1 MASLDGRGALITGG
15 ASGMGRATCE
25 LLASEGANV
34 LIADLNDEGAA
45 VEEAIKA
52 KGGNA
57 LFGKVDASSPE
68 QVEELVNSGVDAFG
82 KNFDILF
89 NCAGI
94 IRPGALGDTT
104 IDDWNAVLAANL
116 TAQWVTSKAL
126 VPLMREA
133 GNGGVIINMTSAAGM
148 LGIDSLASYCA
159 SKAGVLG
166 LTRALAAELAADN
179 IRAIALSPGT
189 VDTPMPRAALEGL
202 EDPEGLGVA
211 LFTTH
216 QAIKR
221 VIQPEE
227 VARMVMFLVSDDAAL
242 ITGSRIDFDAGWVA
256 TQDAH

>member
-1 MASLDGRGALITGG
+1 MADLTGRGALITGG
-15 ASGMGRATCE
+15 ASGMGRATSE

-34 LIADLNDEGAA
+34 LIVDPNEQGTE
-45 VEEAIKA
+45 VERAIKDA
-52 KGGNA
+52 GGSALYVNA
-57 LFGKVDASSPE
+57 DASDPE
-68 QVEELVNSGVDAFG
+68 QVGAALDAGLEAFG
-82 KNFDILF
+82 GSIDILF

-94 IRPGALGDTT
+94 IRPGTLEESSLE
-104 IDDWNAVLAANL
+104 DWNRVLACNL
-116 TAQWVTSKAL
+116 TAQWVTSKAV
-126 VPLMREA
+126 VPQMRAA
-133 GNGGVIINMTSAAGM
+133 GKGGVIINMTSAAGM
-148 LGIDSLASYCA
+148 LGIDGLASYCA

-166 LTRALAAELAADN
+166 LTKSLAAELAPDN

-189 VDTPMPRAALEGL
+189 VDTAMPRAALEGL
-202 EDPEGLGVA
+202 DDPEGLGVA

-227 VARMVMFLVSDDAAL
+227 VARMVRFLVSEDASL

>member
-1 MASLDGRGALITGG
+1 MSSLSGRGALITGG
-15 ASGMGRATCE
+15 GSGMGRATCE
-25 LLASEGANV
+25 LLAQEGANV
-34 LIADLNDEGAA
+34 LLLDLNEQGGE

-52 KGGNA
+52 AGGNA
-57 LFGKVDASSPE
+57 LFVRADASDPE
-68 QVEELVNSGVDAFG
+68 QVEAALDAATEAFG
-82 KNFDILF
+82 GFDILF

-94 IRPGALGDTT
+94 IRPGTLEESTLE
-104 IDDWNAVLAANL
+104 DWNRVLACNL
-116 TAQWVTSKAL
+116 TAQWVTSRAI
-126 VPLMREA
+126 VPRMRAA

-148 LGIDSLASYCA
+148 LGIEGLASYCA

-166 LTRALAAELAADN
+166 LTRSLAAELAPDN

-189 VDTPMPRAALEGL
+189 VDTPMPRAALEGV

-227 VARMVMFLVSDDAAL
+227 VARMVRFLVSEDASL